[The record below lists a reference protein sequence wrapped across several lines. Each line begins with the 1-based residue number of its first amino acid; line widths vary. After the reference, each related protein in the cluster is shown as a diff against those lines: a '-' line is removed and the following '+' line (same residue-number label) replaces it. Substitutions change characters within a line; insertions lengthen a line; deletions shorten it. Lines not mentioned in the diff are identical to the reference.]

1 MQSGA
6 HSIAS
11 PRIAKQ
17 KSAKRPAGMNQ
28 MIVGVHLLGLRPGW
42 LIAKRIDSSMSTSVE
57 RGMKSING
65 KAITCASALT
75 RASRPI
81 RLHRWQARPRAR
93 PTAP

>member
-1 MQSGA
+1 MHSDTIHQMQSGA

-28 MIVGVHLLGLRPGW
+28 MIVGVHLLGLRPGE

-65 KAITCASALT
+65 KAITCANALT

-81 RLHRWQARPRAR
+81 RLHR
-93 PTAP
+93 